1 MSSERRRT
9 HPADVVLQ
17 TLTALR
23 GLLVPFLI
31 GLVLSSGSSRPGAA
45 LMFGAVGVVIS
56 TFVGYVRWQATTYAV
71 DGAALSFRSG
81 VFSPDETIVPIARIS
96 AVDTVSG
103 PVQRLFGVVELQV
116 QVAGRAKPEVTLRAV
131 DEAE

>member
-31 GLVLSSGSSRPGAA
+31 GVVLNAGSGRPGTA
-45 LMFGAVGVVIS
+45 LMLGAVGVVIS
-56 TFVGYVRWQATTYAV
+56 TFVGYVHWQATTYAV
-71 DGAALSFRSG
+71 DGEALSFRSG

-96 AVDTVSG
+96 AIDTASG
-103 PVQRLFGVVELQV
+103 PVHRLFGVLELRV
-116 QVAGRAKPEVTLRAV
+116 P
-131 DEAE
+131 